1 MARAG
6 PRLCTTEALGRPG
19 WAPLQPRTLPLC
31 GEGEGEGRL
40 LLFSLSNEMVSGK
53 CCLLGWRGAWSLGGS
68 LERWI
73 PDEEGSPQPR
83 AGRRRRGIPVLCP
96 GLLRPGA
103 GGPLEA
109 PPPNPGGGGRAGHLR
124 PGVRPGAEDHVW
136 RLAAGAGGH
145 PGRGHRCLWCLSF
158 PIRPARLGAWRA
170 TASPWARSQFLCCG
184 KRSPF
189 SFLERTG
196 ANHCHG
202 AGAPREDCLEGIRS
216 FLWTQQKVD
225 LALLSTALA
234 LTVHAL
240 LLSSFLWFAI
250 RTCRG
255 LHRRGKYALTPRQPP
270 PESVLPLQSRR

>member
-1 MARAG
+1 MGGSTGAARG
-6 PRLCTTEALGRPG
+6 PRPHKPALGTHLPWPLPG
-19 WAPLQPRTLPLC
+19 DSCALPWPSAPWCR
-31 GEGEGEGRL
+31 
-40 LLFSLSNEMVSGK
+40 
-53 CCLLGWRGAWSLGGS
+53 WSSGGS
-68 LERWI
+68 TT
-73 PDEEGSPQPR
+73 QPST
-83 AGRRRRGIPVLCP
+83 
-96 GLLRPGA
+96 
-103 GGPLEA
+103 
-109 PPPNPGGGGRAGHLR
+109 GGGGRAGHLR

-202 AGAPREDCLEGIRS
+202 AGAPREPSAQDCLEGIRS

>member
-109 PPPNPGGGGRAGHLR
+109 PPPNPAQVEEAALDTFDLVYDRALR
-124 PGVRPGAEDHVW
+124 TTSGAWQRE
-136 RLAAGAGGH
+136 LAAIQDA
-145 PGRGHRCLWCLSF
+145 
-158 PIRPARLGAWRA
+158 
-170 TASPWARSQFLCCG
+170 FLCCG

-202 AGAPREDCLEGIRS
+202 AGAPREPSAQDCLEGIRS

>member
-1 MARAG
+1 MDGMGSHGARMGLSAQVEEAALDTFDLVYD
-6 PRLCTTEALGRPG
+6 RALRTT
-19 WAPLQPRTLPLC
+19 
-31 GEGEGEGRL
+31 
-40 LLFSLSNEMVSGK
+40 S
-53 CCLLGWRGAWSLGGS
+53 GAWQR
-68 LERWI
+68 E
-73 PDEEGSPQPR
+73 
-83 AGRRRRGIPVLCP
+83 
-96 GLLRPGA
+96 
-103 GGPLEA
+103 
-109 PPPNPGGGGRAGHLR
+109 
-124 PGVRPGAEDHVW
+124 
-136 RLAAGAGGH
+136 LAAIQDA
-145 PGRGHRCLWCLSF
+145 
-158 PIRPARLGAWRA
+158 
-170 TASPWARSQFLCCG
+170 FLCCG

-216 FLWTQQKVD
+216 FLRTQQKVD

>member
-1 MARAG
+1 MRKAAHSQ
-6 PRLCTTEALGRPG
+6 GR
-19 WAPLQPRTLPLC
+19 
-31 GEGEGEGRL
+31 
-40 LLFSLSNEMVSGK
+40 
-53 CCLLGWRGAWSLGGS
+53 
-68 LERWI
+68 
-73 PDEEGSPQPR
+73 
-83 AGRRRRGIPVLCP
+83 
-96 GLLRPGA
+96 
-103 GGPLEA
+103 
-109 PPPNPGGGGRAGHLR
+109 GGGGEGFLCFALAFCAL
-124 PGVRPGAEDHVW
+124 VQVVLW
-136 RLAAGAGGH
+136 RLHHPTQVEEAALDTFDLVYDRAL
-145 PGRGHRCLWCLSF
+145 RTTS
-158 PIRPARLGAWRA
+158 GAWQRELA
-170 TASPWARSQFLCCG
+170 AIQDAFLCCG

-216 FLWTQQKVD
+216 FLRTQQKVD